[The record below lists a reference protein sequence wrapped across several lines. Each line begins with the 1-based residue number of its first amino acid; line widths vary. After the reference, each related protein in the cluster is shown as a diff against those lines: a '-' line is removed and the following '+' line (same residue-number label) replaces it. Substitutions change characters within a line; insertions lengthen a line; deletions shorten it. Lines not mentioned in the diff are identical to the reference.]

1 MGIVYAKI
9 RNTIWY
15 QTLKVN
21 VGFEMKILNSF
32 DNHKNMMLCPTKF
45 THSYTQHFDQSG
57 WHARDT
63 QIMAEVS

>member
-57 WHARDT
+57 
-63 QIMAEVS
+63 